1 MARGDVTRHCG
12 EGRED
17 AASGRRP
24 PRSPTGSAPRAPARL
39 ACQRRG
45 HGWRCRPRARRGGKL
60 VDPRGVARRI
70 AAPQC
75 EMGAGIA
82 ASPHLRRAL
91 DLPVF
96 ISSGPK
102 TFINDP
108 GAPAQ
113 ASDFHPT
120 APRRSPSQSLMVA
133 LSRGIRLPSG
143 PTRPDRSQSRPMF
156 LGPSWVGPFAL
167 SSGTEVPSQC
177 GDRKTNSS
185 GASDRLVRLGSED
198 PPHRLSAEI
207 GTLGSFVP
215 KEAGTFRPDHIV
227 RMTRKTRFAKRG
239 IGHSACG

>member
-1 MARGDVTRHCG
+1 MGRCHPSLRKRTCGRGFRS
-12 EGRED
+12 E
-17 AASGRRP
+17 ASPLANRKRP
-24 PRSPTGSAPRAPARL
+24 PRPGASGLPAKGSRL
-39 ACQRRG
+39 ALSAA
-45 HGWRCRPRARRGGKL
+45 RPKGRKARRS
-60 VDPRGVARRI
+60 ARRRR
-70 AAPQC
+70 AHPCAPC

-113 ASDFHPT
+113 ASDFHQT

-167 SSGTEVPSQC
+167 SSRTEVPS
-177 GDRKTNSS
+177 
-185 GASDRLVRLGSED
+185 
-198 PPHRLSAEI
+198 
-207 GTLGSFVP
+207 
-215 KEAGTFRPDHIV
+215 
-227 RMTRKTRFAKRG
+227 
-239 IGHSACG
+239 